1 MVTKIANVFLFSY
14 QKPNQY
20 YAQKQE
26 CTMKEERFFIKKYK
40 KKDKDHLTQLLAKIA
55 TLKIYTQD
63 KGRGG
68 DKTKA

>member
-1 MVTKIANVFLFSY
+1 
-14 QKPNQY
+14 
-20 YAQKQE
+20 
-26 CTMKEERFFIKKYK
+26 MKEERSFIKKYK